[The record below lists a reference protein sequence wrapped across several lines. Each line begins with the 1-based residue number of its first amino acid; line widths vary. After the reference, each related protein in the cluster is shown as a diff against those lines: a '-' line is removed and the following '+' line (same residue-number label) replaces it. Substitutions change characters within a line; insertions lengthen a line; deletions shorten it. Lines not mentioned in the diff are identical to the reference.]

1 MKKVLPLIGI
11 LLIASFVLAACQP
24 AATATPET
32 PVAEPTTPPAE
43 EEPTAVVEEPTA
55 VPEEGLTGTIT
66 LWHAWKENEI
76 ASLNEVIAGF
86 QALNPNVTFDVLYV
100 PFDDLRGKFE
110 TAAGTGGGPTV
121 LIGAADW
128 GPGLY
133 DSMFVA
139 DLTPLA
145 SEEFLATINPAALGA
160 VQYKDALVGLPQTL
174 KGVLMFRNKSI
185 VAEPATD
192 FDDLVAKA
200 TAANTAD
207 IQGAALEYGFFFS
220 AAHLDGVGGKLL
232 EANGDPAFN
241 TEKGVEWA
249 NLINRFKETGN
260 VFSYSDDDVS
270 LFKAGKAGI
279 IIDGSWNTSS
289 LAESI
294 GAENLAID
302 LWPAPLSGY
311 VQTEN
316 IYLNANATGDDAAA
330 GYAFIEYFLSVEA
343 QTLLADATKAGH
355 VPATLGVE
363 VTDPL
368 LQAATAAFEGGSA
381 FPVIPEMGA
390 YWDPLNNALKKVV
403 DEGIDPVV
411 ALQEAYDLVVAK
423 VAEIRGQ

>member
-1 MKKVLPLIGI
+1 MIKKFLPLISI
-11 LLIASFVLAACQP
+11 LLIAAFALAACQP
-24 AATATPET
+24 KATPT
-32 PVAEPTTPPAE
+32 PEPVV
-43 EEPTAVVEEPTA
+43 EPTAASAEPTA
-55 VPEEGLTGTIT
+55 VPVVEPTAAPAGLTGTIT
-66 LWHAWKENEI
+66 LWHSWKENEI
-76 ASLNEVIAGF
+76 LSLNDVIAAF
-86 QALNPNVTFDVLYV
+86 QAVNPDVTFDVLYV
-100 PFDDLRGKFE
+100 PFDDLKGKYE
-110 TAAGTGGGPTV
+110 TATATGGGPTV

-128 GPGLY
+128 GPGFY
-133 DSMFVA
+133 DSTFIA
-139 DLTPLA
+139 DLTPLV
-145 SEEFLATINPAALGA
+145 SDEFLATINPAALGA

-174 KGVLMFRNKSI
+174 KGVLMFRNKTI
-185 VAEPATD
+185 IAEPATS

>member
-200 TAANTAD
+200 TAADTAD
-207 IQGAALEYGFFFS
+207 IQGAALEYGLFFS
-220 AAHLDGVGGKLL
+220 AGHLYGLGGTLL
-232 EANGDPAFN
+232 TPEGDPAFN
-241 TEKGVEWA
+241 NEKGIEWA
-249 NLINRFKETGN
+249 NLIARFKETGPTYNN
-260 VFSYSDDDVS
+260 VDDDVA
-270 LFKAGKAGI
+270 LFKSGRAGI
-279 IIDGSWNTSS
+279 IIDGSWNISA
-289 LAESI
+289 LADAI
-294 GAENLAID
+294 GADNLAID
-302 LWPAPLSGY
+302 PWPTPLSGF

-316 IYLNANATGDDAAA
+316 IYLNANATGADAEA
-330 GYAFIEYFLSVEA
+330 GYAFMEYFLSVEA
-343 QTLLADATKAGH
+343 QTLLSDPTKAGH
-355 VPATLGVE
+355 IPAVAGVE

-368 LQAATAAFEGGSA
+368 MMAATEAFAGGA
-381 FPVIPEMGA
+381 PFPVIPEMNA
-390 YWDPLNNALKKVV
+390 YWDAVNNALKKVV
-403 DEGIDPVV
+403 DEGTDPAV
-411 ALQEAYDLVVAK
+411 ALQEAYELVVAK

>member
-1 MKKVLPLIGI
+1 MIKKFLPLISI
-11 LLIASFVLAACQP
+11 LLIAAFALAACQP
-24 AATATPET
+24 KATPT
-32 PVAEPTTPPAE
+32 PEPVV
-43 EEPTAVVEEPTA
+43 EPTAASAEPTA
-55 VPEEGLTGTIT
+55 VPVVEPTAAPAGLTGTIT
-66 LWHAWKENEI
+66 LWHSWKENEI
-76 ASLNEVIAGF
+76 LSLNDVIAAF
-86 QALNPNVTFDVLYV
+86 QAVNPDVTFDVLYV
-100 PFDDLRGKFE
+100 PFDDLKGKYE
-110 TAAGTGGGPTV
+110 TATATGGGPTV

-128 GPGLY
+128 GPGFY
-133 DSMFVA
+133 DSTFIA
-139 DLTPLA
+139 DLTPLV
-145 SEEFLATINPAALGA
+145 SDEFLATINPAALGA

-174 KGVLMFRNKSI
+174 KGVLMFRNKTI
-185 VAEPATD
+185 IAEPATS

-316 IYLNANATGDDAAA
+316 IYLNANATGDDATA